1 MKHADEAS
9 PVEGDVSLPYMVH
22 TTRGYEVTGPDKDSE
37 IEVEVSDGWGRFL
50 PLYLSEADLLMMLK
64 RIRRANVMD
73 ETRRP

>member
-50 PLYLSEADLLMMLK
+50 PLG
-64 RIRRANVMD
+64 
-73 ETRRP
+73 